1 MPGFFK
7 DWPLVRQ
14 IAIRA
19 GVCLAVAYLA
29 FGSYVWW
36 AMRQPPEVFGRV
48 MARMPG
54 PVVFI
59 IFPFETF
66 WMQARAGTLHPG
78 DPAPD
83 FSLSNLEKTD
93 RIQLSAFA
101 HQRRP
106 VVLIFGSYT

>member
-1 MPGFFK
+1 MRGRFQR
-7 DWPLVRQ
+7 WPLVRQ
-14 IAIRA
+14 MVIRV

-48 MARMPG
+48 MAPMPG

-66 WMQARAGTLHPG
+66 WMHARAGTLHPG
-78 DPAPD
+78 DLAPD
-83 FSLSNLEKTD
+83 FSLSNLEKTE
-93 RIQLSAFA
+93 RVQLSAFA
-101 HQRRP
+101 QQHRP

>member
-1 MPGFFK
+1 MRWFLLG
-7 DWPLVRQ
+7 L
-14 IAIRA
+14 I
-19 GVCLAVAYLA
+19 LAYFA
-29 FGSYVWW
+29 FGGFVYW

-59 IFPFETF
+59 LFPFETL
-66 WMQARAGTLHPG
+66 WTRARAGNLHAG

-83 FSLSNLEKTD
+83 FSLLKVDKTE
-93 RIQLSAFA
+93 RVQLSALN
-101 HQRRP
+101 RRQP

>member
-1 MPGFFK
+1 MPGRFQQMAAWCRK
-7 DWPLVRQ
+7 

-59 IFPFETF
+59 IFPFETLLDAGASGNTPRRRSR
-66 WMQARAGTLHPG
+66 ARLLALQSGK
-78 DPAPD
+78 D
-83 FSLSNLEKTD
+83 
-93 RIQLSAFA
+93 
-101 HQRRP
+101 
-106 VVLIFGSYT
+106 